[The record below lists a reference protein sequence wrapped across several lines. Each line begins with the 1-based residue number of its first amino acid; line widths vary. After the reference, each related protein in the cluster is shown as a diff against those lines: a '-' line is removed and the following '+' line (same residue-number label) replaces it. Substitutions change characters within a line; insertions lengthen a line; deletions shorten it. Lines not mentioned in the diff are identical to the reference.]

1 MVGFANDL
9 RHIDGLQGGNTLSDT
24 ERGIIRDVDTL
35 MDWFGVDLQ
44 TWNRMTLDEQRGIKL
59 FDLVQGDAG
68 AIAELL
74 PRIST
79 PTLTKAEALSLK
91 MRDLTAAMNIIGLM
105 LTDEETMGKDSP

>member
-1 MVGFANDL
+1 MSKQHTLTLQNPVTRDGKPVHDIAL
-9 RHIDGLQGGNTLSDT
+9 REPSAGEL
-24 ERGIIRDVDTL
+24 
-35 MDWFGVDLQ
+35 
-44 TWNRMTLDEQRGIKL
+44 RGIKL

-105 LTDEETMGKDSP
+105 LTDEETMGKDSQPL